1 MLRPSAPGAL
11 TGIEDGQLAA
21 MAAAALAADVL
32 RTPDVAP
39 AVMER
44 LERDLLA
51 YPEQFA
57 RSPALADGPLDPPH
71 RRGRKRRGLL
81 LAGLALAVAV
91 VLASMLLLVSVSGTT
106 ATQQERVS
114 LTLEPVAVG
123 LDEPVLAIGSGDG
136 SGRLF
141 VVEQPGTVRVVD
153 AAGAPGPDPF
163 LDIRERVSHGGERG
177 LLGLAFHPDFAS
189 SGRLFIYYTRRPDG
203 ASVVSEI
210 GSSGNHADPDSERVL
225 LLVEQPADNHNG
237 GMIAFDR
244 DGYLLIG
251 LGDGGGAGDPYGH
264 AQDGAS
270 LLGKLLR
277 IDVDTAA
284 EGSPYGIPE
293 DNGFTGRRSVA
304 PEIHAMGLRNPWRFS
319 VDSVNG
325 DVLIGDVGQG
335 SWEEIDRLPGGR
347 GGLDFGW
354 NQVEGPECF
363 RPGCDPSAH
372 EPPVAWY
379 GHSEGCSVVGGY
391 VYRGTA
397 QRALEGLYL
406 FGDHCSGTI
415 WSVSADGLA
424 AGTDEPVVAGALD
437 GPLSSFGHDDA
448 GEILVVDHA
457 GRVLRLLVE
466 GV

>member
-1 MLRPSAPGAL
+1 MLRPRAPDGLA
-11 TGIEDGQLAA
+11 GIEDDQLAA
-21 MAAAALAADVL
+21 MAAAALAADVPG
-32 RTPDVAP
+32 TPDVAP

-57 RSPALADGPLDPPH
+57 RSPAVANGPLDP
-71 RRGRKRRGLL
+71 RRRHGRKRRGLL
-81 LAGLALAVAV
+81 LAGLALAVAIALV
-91 VLASMLLLVSVSGTT
+91 SMLLLASVSGTG
-106 ATQQERVS
+106 AAQQGRVS
-114 LTLEPVAVG
+114 LTLEPLVVG

-141 VVEQPGTVRVVD
+141 VVEQSGSVWVVE
-153 AAGAPGPDPF
+153 AAGALVPEPF

-189 SGRLFIYYTRRPDG
+189 SGRLFVHYTRRPDG

-210 GSSGNHADPDSERVL
+210 GSSGDHADPDSERVL
-225 LLVEQPADNHNG
+225 LVVEQPAENHNG

-244 DGYLLIG
+244 DGHLLIG

-293 DNGFTGRRSVA
+293 DNGFTGHQRVA

-319 VDSVNG
+319 VDRVTG

-379 GHSEGCSVVGGY
+379 GHAEGCSVVGGY

-397 QRALEGLYL
+397 QPALEGLYL
-406 FGDHCSGTI
+406 FGDYCSGTI
-415 WSVSADGLA
+415 WSVPADGLA
-424 AGTDEPVVAGALD
+424 SGSDEPAVAGALD

-448 GEILVVDHA
+448 GEILVVDHT
-457 GRVLRLLVE
+457 GRILRLLVD